1 MNAQGRKFDRIVAGG
16 MIVDGTRQARF
27 LGDIGIQDGKVA
39 AVGKLDP
46 ADAGEVLDATGMIVA
61 PGFIDLHTH
70 YDAQVFWDP
79 YCSISSW
86 HGVTTVAVGNCGIGF
101 APVRAADRDAAMQS
115 ISRIEAVPYAAM
127 KEALPWTWE
136 TFPEYLDAV
145 DATPKA
151 VNFAAYLPATPL
163 LIWAM
168 GREAAKSG
176 RAPTEAEYAEMRRVV
191 IEAMEAG
198 ALGWSSQYQP
208 PEGNMCLQRDF
219 DGTPMVTDTTPP
231 ETFYELAKAMR
242 DHGSGLIQFL
252 QLLEDER
259 MGWDVTEKIA
269 EISGRPVLWNTVA
282 SGDANP
288 EGHRAQLAWL
298 ESCRSRGLRIAG
310 QAFVTKTG
318 YTFTMEDWNL
328 FDAAPLWK
336 DITVGT
342 REEKLAKM
350 ADPAL
355 RDGLKGDIPMVAF
368 DFGKIR
374 IEQCKLEKN
383 AHLVDKPLR
392 QIAQETGRHMVDVFL
407 DITVEEGLETVFT
420 APQPVNNDMA
430 NLREVVDDPLL
441 ILLDSDGG
449 AHAKFMI
456 GGVITTEVMINFV
469 RDRAWLS
476 LEDVHWRLAAL
487 PALLAG
493 FKDRGTLTVGAAA
506 DIVVFDF
513 ERLGYGNAEIAYDL
527 PAGEWRRISR
537 GTGYRYVLV
546 NGEVTIDGDRQ
557 TGRHSGVLLR
567 GGVG

>member
-1 MNAQGRKFDRIVAGG
+1 MKFDRIIKGG
-16 MIVDGTRQARF
+16 MIIDGTRQARF
-27 LGDIGIQDGKVA
+27 YGDLGIKDGKIA
-39 AVGKLDP
+39 AIGRLS
-46 ADAGEVLDATGMIVA
+46 ASDAAEVLDAIGLIVA

-101 APVRAADRDAAMQS
+101 APVRAEDRDAAMQS
-115 ISRIEAVPYAAM
+115 ISRIEAVPYATM

-168 GREAAKSG
+168 GRDEAKSG
-176 RAPTEAEYAEMRRVV
+176 RSPSEAEYAEMRRVV

-208 PEGNMCLQRDF
+208 PKGNMCLQRDF

-252 QLLEDER
+252 QLLEDQPAGWRITER
-259 MGWDVTEKIA
+259 IA
-269 EISGRPVLWNTVA
+269 EIAGTPVLWNTVA
-282 SGDANP
+282 SSDASP

-298 ESCRSRGLRIAG
+298 ESCRSRGLRISG
-310 QAFVTKTG
+310 QAFVTRTG

-328 FDAAPLWK
+328 FDAEPLWK

-355 RDGLKGDIPMVAF
+355 RDGLKAHIPMVAF

-374 IEQCKLEKN
+374 IEQCRLEKN
-383 AHLVDKPLR
+383 KTLLDKPLR
-392 QIAQETGRHMVDVFL
+392 QLEQETGRHMVDLFL
-407 DITVEEGLETVFT
+407 DIAVEEDLETVFA

-441 ILLDSDGG
+441 IMLDSDGG

-456 GGVITTEVMINFV
+456 GGVITTEVMVNFV
-469 RDRAWLS
+469 RERAWMT
-476 LEDVHWRLAAL
+476 LEDAHWRLSAL

-493 FKDRGTLTVGAAA
+493 FRDRGTLTVGSAA
-506 DIVVFDF
+506 DIIVYDL
-513 ERLGYGNAEIAYDL
+513 EKLGFGSAEVAHDL
-527 PAGEWRRISR
+527 PAGEWRRVSQAS
-537 GTGYRYVLV
+537 GYRYVLV
-546 NGEVTIDGDRQ
+546 NGEVTIDNGRQ